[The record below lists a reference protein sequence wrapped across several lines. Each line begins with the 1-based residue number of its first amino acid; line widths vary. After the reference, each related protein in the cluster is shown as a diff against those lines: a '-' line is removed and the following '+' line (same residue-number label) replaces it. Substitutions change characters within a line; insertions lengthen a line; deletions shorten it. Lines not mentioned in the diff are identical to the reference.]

1 MKSNNREKIVQFSSY
16 NKDIRVLIDKNI
28 QIP

>member
-1 MKSNNREKIVQFSSY
+1 MKSNNGEKIVQFSSY